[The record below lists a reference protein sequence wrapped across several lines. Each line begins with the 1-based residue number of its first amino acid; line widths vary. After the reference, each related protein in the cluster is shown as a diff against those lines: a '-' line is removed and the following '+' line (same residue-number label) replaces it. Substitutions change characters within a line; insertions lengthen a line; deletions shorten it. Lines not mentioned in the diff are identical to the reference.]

1 MKMFLAI
8 QPPATT
14 AHAANAQAQQW
25 KDEAAQW
32 AIQTERWHALWGWEI
47 GTALVVILLLAV
59 LVWQNTE
66 LKRQVQRLINRT
78 S

>member
-1 MKMFLAI
+1 MLLAI

-14 AHAANAQAQQW
+14 AHAANAQAEQW
-25 KDEAAQW
+25 RDQAAQW
-32 AIQTERWHALWGWEI
+32 AIQAHQWSALWAWEI
-47 GTALVVILLLAV
+47 VTGVVVLAALGV
-59 LVWQNTE
+59 LIWQNVE